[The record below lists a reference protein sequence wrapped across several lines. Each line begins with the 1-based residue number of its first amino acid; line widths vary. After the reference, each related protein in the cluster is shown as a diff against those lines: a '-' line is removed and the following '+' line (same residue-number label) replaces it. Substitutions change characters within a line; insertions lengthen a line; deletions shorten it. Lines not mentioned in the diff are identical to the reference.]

1 MYHTILHSSGK
12 KCKKIP
18 FVRLE
23 TPASVMIGTLGM
35 SPFIVDPENYYTK
48 IDYYIKNR
56 YRHSLLTSLIYGSFK
71 NLQWPYKHSITT

>member
-1 MYHTILHSSGK
+1 
-12 KCKKIP
+12 
-18 FVRLE
+18 
-23 TPASVMIGTLGM
+23 MIGTLGM